1 LEDAVSDSVVPEDWP
16 VERGVPVL
24 LVELAA
30 VSETGVLLS
39 VELLGISVLDVFE
52 GGGAVVI

>member
-1 LEDAVSDSVVPEDWP
+1 MSDSVVPEDWP